1 MIDILPPEK
10 SDQVGNKESQKSE
23 KESTLG
29 AGPWPEMSGSQV
41 ISIAVS
47 LTMVFSKSSV
57 LCESREFF

>member
-1 MIDILPPEK
+1 MQLIDILPHEK
-10 SDQVGNKESQKSE
+10 SDLVGNKDRK
-23 KESTLG
+23 STLG
-29 AGPWPEMSGSQV
+29 TGPGPEMGGPHV